1 MLYSFLSWKVVR
13 LSLLISIIFSSLF
26 LFIQLVQLDQVLFKT
41 PFIES
46 FTFLGLWFL
55 YFVSYFLPSSFFVSS
70 SWLIFELKESKKLSV
85 LASFGIDPKV
95 LFFKLFLV
103 SSPLL
108 FSVLLVGYFIRQEDV
123 SYIRKLFVYKYYT
136 EVVKTI
142 PEKTFYTFGAIT
154 IRIEKREGDI
164 LKSAFLKID
173 DLLVSAGEA
182 QFRGDK
188 LILKDGSLVV
198 KKDDKY
204 YLTKFKTYELTVSK
218 LFAPEKKKERSLPFA
233 SDECSFCCHV
243 CLFTFSNNTPVDK
256 QTHQAILHLRFVF
269 AHPSYNIDTFK
280 NHAILDSLF
289 STKISR

>member
-13 LSLLISIIFSSLF
+13 LSLLISVVFSSLF
-26 LFIQLVQLDQVLFKT
+26 LFIQLVQIDQVLFKT

-85 LASFGIDPKV
+85 LASFGIDPRV
-95 LFFKLFLV
+95 LFFKLFLM

-123 SYIRKLFVYKYYT
+123 SYMRKLFVYKYYT
-136 EVVKTI
+136 EVVRTI
-142 PEKTFYTFGAIT
+142 PEKSFYTFGGIT
-154 IRIEKREGDI
+154 IRIEKREGDL
-164 LKSAFLKID
+164 LKDVFLKID
-173 DLLVSAGEA
+173 DFSVSAGHA
-182 QFRGDK
+182 QFKGDK
-188 LILKDGSLVV
+188 LILKDGSLVF

-218 LFAPEKKKERSLPFA
+218 LFVPEKKKREAYLLQ
-233 SDECSFCCHV
+233 V
-243 CLFTFSNNTPVDK
+243 MNV
-256 QTHQAILHLRFVF
+256 VF
-269 AHPSYNIDTFK
+269 AVLFAFLLFQI
-280 NHAILDSLF
+280 ILRWINKH
-289 STKISR
+289 TKLYYTLGLILLIHHITLILLKTKLS

>member
-13 LSLLISIIFSSLF
+13 LSLLISIVFSSLF

-46 FTFLGLWFL
+46 LAFLGLWFL
-55 YFVSYFLPSSFFVSS
+55 YFVSYFLPSSFFISF
-70 SWLIFELKESKKLSV
+70 SWLIFELKESKKLSI

-108 FSVLLVGYFIRQEDV
+108 LSVLLVGYFIRQEDV
-123 SYIRKLFVYKYYT
+123 SYIRKLLVYKYYT
-136 EVVKTI
+136 QIVKTI
-142 PEKTFYTFGAIT
+142 PEKSFYTFGGIT
-154 IRIEKREGDI
+154 IRIEKREGDL
-164 LKSAFLKID
+164 LKGVFLKID
-173 DLLVSAGEA
+173 DFSVSAGQA
-182 QFRGDK
+182 QFKGDK

-218 LFAPEKKKERSLPFA
+218 LFAPEKKKREAYLLQ
-233 SDECSFCCHV
+233 V
-243 CLFTFSNNTPVDK
+243 MNV
-256 QTHQAILHLRFVF
+256 VF
-269 AHPSYNIDTFK
+269 AVLFAFLLFQI
-280 NHAILDSLF
+280 ILRWINKH
-289 STKISR
+289 TKLYYTLGLTLLIHHITLILLKTMLS

>member
-1 MLYSFLSWKVVR
+1 MLYSFLSWKVVK
-13 LSLLISIIFSSLF
+13 LSLLISIILSSLF

-85 LASFGIDPKV
+85 LASFGINPKV

-142 PEKTFYTFGAIT
+142 PEKSFYTFGGIT
-154 IRIEKREGDI
+154 IRIEKREGD
-164 LKSAFLKID
+164 LLNGVFLKMD
-173 DLLVSAGEA
+173 DFSVSAGQA
-182 QFRGDK
+182 QFKGDR
-188 LILKDGSLVV
+188 LILKDGSLVL

-204 YLTKFKTYELTVSK
+204 YLTKFKTYELTLSK
-218 LFAPEKKKERSLPFA
+218 LFVPEKKNREAYLLQ
-233 SDECSFCCHV
+233 V
-243 CLFTFSNNTPVDK
+243 MNV
-256 QTHQAILHLRFVF
+256 VF
-269 AHPSYNIDTFK
+269 AVLFAFLLFQI
-280 NHAILDSLF
+280 ILRWINKH
-289 STKISR
+289 TKLYYTLGLILLIHHITLILLKTMLS

>member
-13 LSLLISIIFSSLF
+13 LSLLISVIFSSLF
-26 LFIQLVQLDQVLFKT
+26 LFIQLVQLDQVLFRT

-136 EVVKTI
+136 EVVRTI
-142 PEKTFYTFGAIT
+142 PDKSFYTFGGIT

-164 LKSAFLKID
+164 LKDVFLKID
-173 DLLVSAGEA
+173 DFSVSAGEA
-182 QFRGDK
+182 QFGGDK

-218 LFAPEKKKERSLPFA
+218 LFVPERKKREAYLLQVMNVVFA
-233 SDECSFCCHV
+233 V
-243 CLFTFSNNTPVDK
+243 LFTFLLFQITLRWINKHT
-256 QTHQAILHLRFVF
+256 QLYYALGLILLIHHVTLIFLKTML
-269 AHPSYNIDTFK
+269 S
-280 NHAILDSLF
+280 
-289 STKISR
+289 

>member
-13 LSLLISIIFSSLF
+13 LSLLISIVLSSLF

-46 FTFLGLWFL
+46 FAFLGLWFL

-95 LFFKLFLV
+95 LFFKIFFV

-123 SYIRKLFVYKYYT
+123 AYIRKLLIYKYYT

-142 PEKTFYTFGAIT
+142 PEKTFYNFGGMT
-154 IRIEKREGDI
+154 IRIEKREGD
-164 LKSAFLKID
+164 LLEGVFLKID
-173 DLLVSAGEA
+173 DFSVSAGQA
-182 QFRGDK
+182 QFKGDK

-218 LFAPEKKKERSLPFA
+218 LFFPEKKKREAYLLQ
-233 SDECSFCCHV
+233 V
-243 CLFTFSNNTPVDK
+243 MNV
-256 QTHQAILHLRFVF
+256 VF
-269 AHPSYNIDTFK
+269 AVLSAFLLFQI
-280 NHAILDSLF
+280 ILRWINKH
-289 STKISR
+289 TKLYYTLGLILLIHHIILILLKTMLS

>member
-13 LSLLISIIFSSLF
+13 LSLLISIVFSSLF

-95 LFFKLFLV
+95 LFFKLFLM

-123 SYIRKLFVYKYYT
+123 SYMRKLFVYKYYT

-142 PEKTFYTFGAIT
+142 PEKSFYTFGGIT
-154 IRIEKREGDI
+154 IRIEKREGNI
-164 LKSAFLKID
+164 LKDVFLKID
-173 DLLVSAGEA
+173 DFSVSAGQA
-182 QFRGDK
+182 QFKGDK

-218 LFAPEKKKERSLPFA
+218 LFVPEKKKREAYLLQVMNVGFAVLFAFLLFQIILRWINKHTKLYYTLGLILLIHHITLILLKTKLP
-233 SDECSFCCHV
+233 
-243 CLFTFSNNTPVDK
+243 
-256 QTHQAILHLRFVF
+256 
-269 AHPSYNIDTFK
+269 
-280 NHAILDSLF
+280 
-289 STKISR
+289 

>member
-13 LSLLISIIFSSLF
+13 LSLLISIVLSSLF

-46 FTFLGLWFL
+46 FSFLGLWFL

-142 PEKTFYTFGAIT
+142 PEKSFYTFGGIT
-154 IRIEKREGDI
+154 IRIEKREGNI
-164 LKSAFLKID
+164 LKDVFLRID
-173 DLLVSAGEA
+173 DFSVSAGQA
-182 QFRGDK
+182 QFKGDK
-188 LILKDGSLVV
+188 LILKDGSLIF

-204 YLTKFKTYELTVSK
+204 YLTKFRTYELTLSK
-218 LFAPEKKKERSLPFA
+218 LFVPEKKKRESYLLQ
-233 SDECSFCCHV
+233 V
-243 CLFTFSNNTPVDK
+243 MNV
-256 QTHQAILHLRFVF
+256 VF
-269 AHPSYNIDTFK
+269 AVLFAFLLFQI
-280 NHAILDSLF
+280 ILRWINKH
-289 STKISR
+289 TKLYYTLGFILLIHHITLILLKTKLS

>member
-1 MLYSFLSWKVVR
+1 MLYSFLCWKVVR
-13 LSLLISIIFSSLF
+13 LSLLISIVLSSLF
-26 LFIQLVQLDQVLFKT
+26 LFVQLVQLDQVLFKT
-41 PFIES
+41 PFMES
-46 FTFLGLWFL
+46 FIFLGLWFL

-95 LFFKLFLV
+95 LFFKIFLI

-108 FSVLLVGYFIRQEDV
+108 FSVLFVGYFIRQEDV

-142 PEKTFYTFGAIT
+142 PEKSFYTFGAIT
-154 IRIEKREGDI
+154 IRIEKREGDL
-164 LKSAFLKID
+164 LKGVFLKMD
-173 DLLVSAGEA
+173 DFSISAGQA
-182 QFRGDK
+182 QFKGDK

-218 LFAPEKKKERSLPFA
+218 LFVPEKKKREAYLLQ
-233 SDECSFCCHV
+233 V
-243 CLFTFSNNTPVDK
+243 VNV
-256 QTHQAILHLRFVF
+256 VF
-269 AHPSYNIDTFK
+269 AVLFAFLLFQI
-280 NHAILDSLF
+280 ILRWINKH
-289 STKISR
+289 TKLYYTLGLIFLIHHITLILLKTMLS

>member
-13 LSLLISIIFSSLF
+13 LSLLISIVFSSLF
-26 LFIQLVQLDQVLFKT
+26 LFTQLVQLDQVLFKT

-95 LFFKLFLV
+95 LFFKLFLM

-123 SYIRKLFVYKYYT
+123 SYMKKFFVYKYYT
-136 EVVKTI
+136 EIVRTI
-142 PEKTFYTFGAIT
+142 PEKSFYTFGAIT
-154 IRIEKREGDI
+154 IRIEKREGDL
-164 LKSAFLKID
+164 LKGVFLKID
-173 DLLVSAGEA
+173 DFSVSAGQA
-182 QFRGDK
+182 QFKGDK
-188 LILKDGSLVV
+188 LILKDGSLVF

-218 LFAPEKKKERSLPFA
+218 LFVPEEKKRESYLLQ
-233 SDECSFCCHV
+233 V
-243 CLFTFSNNTPVDK
+243 INV
-256 QTHQAILHLRFVF
+256 VF
-269 AHPSYNIDTFK
+269 AVLFAFLLFQI
-280 NHAILDSLF
+280 ILRWINKYTKLYYTLGLILLIHHITLILLK
-289 STKISR
+289 TKIS

>member
-13 LSLLISIIFSSLF
+13 LSLLISIVFSSLF

-85 LASFGIDPKV
+85 LASFGIDPRV

-108 FSVLLVGYFIRQEDV
+108 FSALLVGYFIRQEDI
-123 SYIRKLFVYKYYT
+123 SYIRKLFVYKYYA

-142 PEKTFYTFGAIT
+142 PEKSFYTFGGVT
-154 IRIEKREGDI
+154 IRIERREGNI
-164 LKSAFLKID
+164 LKDVFLKID
-173 DLLVSAGEA
+173 DFSVSAGQA
-182 QFRGDK
+182 QFKGGE
-188 LILKDGSLVV
+188 LILKDGSLVI

-204 YLTKFKTYELTVSK
+204 YFTKFKTYKLTVSK
-218 LFAPEKKKERSLPFA
+218 LFVPEKKKREAYLLQVMNVGFA
-233 SDECSFCCHV
+233 V
-243 CLFTFSNNTPVDK
+243 LFAFLLFQIILRGIDK
-256 QTHQAILHLRFVF
+256 HTKLYYTLGLILLIHHITL
-269 AHPSYNIDTFK
+269 
-280 NHAILDSLF
+280 ILLKTMLS
-289 STKISR
+289 

>member
-13 LSLLISIIFSSLF
+13 LSLLISIVFSSLF
-26 LFIQLVQLDQVLFKT
+26 LFVQLVQFDQVLFKT

-95 LFFKLFLV
+95 LFFKLFLMY
-103 SSPLL
+103 SPLL
-108 FSVLLVGYFIRQEDV
+108 FSVLLFGYFIRQEDV

-142 PEKTFYTFGAIT
+142 PEKSFYTFGGIT
-154 IRIEKREGDI
+154 IRIEKREGD
-164 LKSAFLKID
+164 LLEGVFLKID
-173 DLLVSAGEA
+173 DFSVSAGQA
-182 QFRGDK
+182 QFKGDK

-204 YLTKFKTYELTVSK
+204 YLTKFKTYELTLSK
-218 LFAPEKKKERSLPFA
+218 LFVPEKKKREAYLLQ
-233 SDECSFCCHV
+233 V
-243 CLFTFSNNTPVDK
+243 MNV
-256 QTHQAILHLRFVF
+256 VF
-269 AHPSYNIDTFK
+269 AVLFAFLLFQI
-280 NHAILDSLF
+280 ILQWINKH
-289 STKISR
+289 TKLYYTLGLILLIHHITLILLKTKLS

>member
-1 MLYSFLSWKVVR
+1 MLYSFLSWKVVK

-26 LFIQLVQLDQVLFKT
+26 LFVQLVQLDQVLFKT

-70 SWLIFELKESKKLSV
+70 SWLIFELKESKKLGV

-123 SYIRKLFVYKYYT
+123 SYMRKLFVYKYYT

-142 PEKTFYTFGAIT
+142 PEKSFYTFGGIT
-154 IRIEKREGDI
+154 IRIERREEDL
-164 LKSAFLKID
+164 LKGVFLKMD
-173 DLLVSAGEA
+173 DFSISAGQA
-182 QFRGDK
+182 QFKGDEM
-188 LILKDGSLVV
+188 ILKDGSLVV

-204 YLTKFKTYELTVSK
+204 YLTKFKTYELTISK
-218 LFAPEKKKERSLPFA
+218 LFVLGNKMRETYLLQVMNVGFA
-233 SDECSFCCHV
+233 L
-243 CLFTFSNNTPVDK
+243 LFTFLLF
-256 QTHQAILHLRFVF
+256 QIILRWVNKHTKL
-269 AHPSYNIDTFK
+269 YYTLGL
-280 NHAILDSLF
+280 ILLIHHITLILLK
-289 STKISR
+289 TKLS

>member
-13 LSLLISIIFSSLF
+13 LSLLISIVLSSLF

-46 FTFLGLWFL
+46 LSFLGLWFL

-85 LASFGIDPKV
+85 LASFGIDPRV
-95 LFFKLFLV
+95 LFFKLFWV

-108 FSVLLVGYFIRQEDV
+108 FSVLFVGYFIRQEDV

-142 PEKTFYTFGAIT
+142 PEKSFYTFGGIT
-154 IRIEKREGDI
+154 IRIEKREGNI
-164 LKSAFLKID
+164 LKDVFLKID
-173 DLLVSAGEA
+173 DFSVSAGQA
-182 QFRGDK
+182 QFKGDK
-188 LILKDGSLVV
+188 LILKDGSLIF

-204 YLTKFKTYELTVSK
+204 YLTKFKTYELTISK
-218 LFAPEKKKERSLPFA
+218 LFVPEKKKRESYLLQVMNVGFA
-233 SDECSFCCHV
+233 V
-243 CLFTFSNNTPVDK
+243 LFAFLLFQIILRWIDK
-256 QTHQAILHLRFVF
+256 HTKLYYTLGLILLIHHITL
-269 AHPSYNIDTFK
+269 
-280 NHAILDSLF
+280 ILLKTMLS
-289 STKISR
+289 

>member
-1 MLYSFLSWKVVR
+1 MLYSFLSWKVVK
-13 LSLLISIIFSSLF
+13 LSLLISIILSSLF
-26 LFIQLVQLDQVLFKT
+26 LFVQLVQLDQVLFKT

-70 SWLIFELKESKKLSV
+70 SWLIFELKESKKLGV

-123 SYIRKLFVYKYYT
+123 SYMRKLFVYKYYT

-142 PEKTFYTFGAIT
+142 PEKSFYTFGGIT
-154 IRIEKREGDI
+154 IRIERREEDL
-164 LKSAFLKID
+164 LKGVFLKMD
-173 DLLVSAGEA
+173 DFSISAGQA
-182 QFRGDK
+182 QFKGDEM
-188 LILKDGSLVV
+188 ILKDGSLVV

-204 YLTKFKTYELTVSK
+204 YLTKFKTYELTISK
-218 LFAPEKKKERSLPFA
+218 LFVLGNKMRETYLLQVMNVGFA
-233 SDECSFCCHV
+233 L
-243 CLFTFSNNTPVDK
+243 LFTFLLF
-256 QTHQAILHLRFVF
+256 QIILRWVNKHTKL
-269 AHPSYNIDTFK
+269 YYTLGL
-280 NHAILDSLF
+280 ILLIHHITLILLK
-289 STKISR
+289 TKLS

>member
-13 LSLLISIIFSSLF
+13 LSLLISIVLSSLF

-46 FTFLGLWFL
+46 FAFLGLWFL

-95 LFFKLFLV
+95 LFFKIFFV

-123 SYIRKLFVYKYYT
+123 AYIRKLLIYKYYT

-142 PEKTFYTFGAIT
+142 PEKSFYTFGGIT
-154 IRIEKREGDI
+154 IRIEKREGDL
-164 LKSAFLKID
+164 LKDVFLKID
-173 DLLVSAGEA
+173 DFSVSAGQA
-182 QFRGDK
+182 QFKGDK
-188 LILKDGSLVV
+188 LILKDGSLVF

-204 YLTKFKTYELTVSK
+204 YLTKFKTYELTMSK
-218 LFAPEKKKERSLPFA
+218 LFVPEKKKREAYLLQ
-233 SDECSFCCHV
+233 V
-243 CLFTFSNNTPVDK
+243 MNV
-256 QTHQAILHLRFVF
+256 VF
-269 AHPSYNIDTFK
+269 AVLFAFLLFQI
-280 NHAILDSLF
+280 ILRWINRH
-289 STKISR
+289 TKLYYTLGLILLIHHITLILLKTMLS

>member
-13 LSLLISIIFSSLF
+13 LSLLISIVLSFLF

-46 FTFLGLWFL
+46 FTFFGLWFL

-142 PEKTFYTFGAIT
+142 PEKSFYTLGGIT
-154 IRIEKREGDI
+154 IRIEKREGDLI
-164 LKSAFLKID
+164 KGVFLKMD
-173 DLLVSAGEA
+173 DFSISAGQA
-182 QFRGDK
+182 QFKGDK
-188 LILKDGSLVV
+188 LILKDGSLVI

-218 LFAPEKKKERSLPFA
+218 LFVPEKKKREAYLLQ
-233 SDECSFCCHV
+233 V
-243 CLFTFSNNTPVDK
+243 MNV
-256 QTHQAILHLRFVF
+256 VF
-269 AHPSYNIDTFK
+269 AVLFAFLLFQI
-280 NHAILDSLF
+280 ILRWINKH
-289 STKISR
+289 TKLYYTLGLILLIHHITLIFLKTMLS

>member
-13 LSLLISIIFSSLF
+13 LSLLISIVFSSLF

-70 SWLIFELKESKKLSV
+70 SWLIFELKESKKLSI
-85 LASFGIDPKV
+85 LASFGIDPRV

-123 SYIRKLFVYKYYT
+123 SYMRKLFVYKYYT

-142 PEKTFYTFGAIT
+142 PEKSFYTFGGIT
-154 IRIEKREGDI
+154 IRIEKREGNV
-164 LKSAFLKID
+164 LKDVFLKID
-173 DLLVSAGEA
+173 DFSVSAGQA
-182 QFRGDK
+182 QFKGDE
-188 LILKDGSLVV
+188 LILKDGSLVF

-204 YLTKFKTYELTVSK
+204 YLTKFKTYELTISK
-218 LFAPEKKKERSLPFA
+218 LFVPEKKKRESYLLQVMNVGFA
-233 SDECSFCCHV
+233 V
-243 CLFTFSNNTPVDK
+243 LFAFLLL
-256 QTHQAILHLRFVF
+256 QIILRWINKHTKL
-269 AHPSYNIDTFK
+269 YYTLGL
-280 NHAILDSLF
+280 ILLIHHITLILLK
-289 STKISR
+289 TKLS

>member
-1 MLYSFLSWKVVR
+1 MLYSFLSWKVVK
-13 LSLLISIIFSSLF
+13 LSLLISIILSFLF
-26 LFIQLVQLDQVLFKT
+26 LFVQLVQIDQVLFKT

-46 FTFLGLWFL
+46 FSFLGLWFL

-70 SWLIFELKESKKLSV
+70 SWLIFELKESKKLSI

-142 PEKTFYTFGAIT
+142 PEKSFYTFGGIT
-154 IRIEKREGDI
+154 IRIEKREGNI
-164 LKSAFLKID
+164 LKDVFLKID
-173 DLLVSAGEA
+173 DFSVSAGQA
-182 QFRGDK
+182 QFKGDK
-188 LILKDGSLVV
+188 LILKDGSLVF

-204 YLTKFKTYELTVSK
+204 YLTKFKTYELTLSK
-218 LFAPEKKKERSLPFA
+218 LFVPEKKKREAYLLQ
-233 SDECSFCCHV
+233 V
-243 CLFTFSNNTPVDK
+243 MNV
-256 QTHQAILHLRFVF
+256 VF
-269 AHPSYNIDTFK
+269 AVLFAFLLFQIILRWIDKHTK
-280 NHAILDSLF
+280 LYYTLGLILLIHHITLILLKTMLS
-289 STKISR
+289 

>member
-26 LFIQLVQLDQVLFKT
+26 LFTQLIQLDQVLFKT

-123 SYIRKLFVYKYYT
+123 SYIKKLFVYKYYT

-142 PEKTFYTFGAIT
+142 PEKSFYTFGGIT
-154 IRIEKREGDI
+154 IRIEGREGDL
-164 LKSAFLKID
+164 LKSVFLKMD
-173 DLLVSAGEA
+173 DFSISAGQA
-182 QFRGDK
+182 QFKGDK
-188 LILKDGSLVV
+188 LILKDGSLVF

-218 LFAPEKKKERSLPFA
+218 LFVPEKKKRESYLLQ
-233 SDECSFCCHV
+233 V
-243 CLFTFSNNTPVDK
+243 MNV
-256 QTHQAILHLRFVF
+256 VF
-269 AHPSYNIDTFK
+269 AVLFAFLLFQI
-280 NHAILDSLF
+280 ILRWINKH
-289 STKISR
+289 TKLYYTLGLILLIHHITLILLKTKLS